1 MKSKLD
7 RISYKFNII
16 DIFDYLPFARCFNII
31 KYNKKFSKMYKL
43 DSAKINYLKLEKA
56 IMPTYKNIIKYI
68 PNFTEKSKNIDE
80 LDKKTDPKDILKN
93 EKIFYTILNSNPN
106 CVLINIS
113 KKYSDN
119 LIKNINNINLEINPT
134 VIQYF
139 NNIDNEERTIR
150 FSLLKNFRNNI
161 KQITFTDFN
170 KPNDINFQ
178 MRQYIKNLLYFLWES
193 NTKKDFINHSKVSKI
208 IFKDNS
214 IMSVLDINYIFIEI
228 CNILY
233 PNKSNIEDF
242 YVNSKTAR
250 NDIKNI
256 NSFVLTKIPNVK
268 SIELNKFTFNN
279 NSNSLALSNLL
290 KNLKYINKLILSES
304 ICDNDNLNEILGSN
318 NLRLKE
324 LKFKILYGDK
334 NINWNFLNKF
344 VDTLEVL
351 EIELIFPDSDSLFLQ
366 ISFNYKNK
374 NTKQLFSIINKMK
387 NLYKLT
393 LIGDYLNNEDISYLQ
408 NKNIRD
414 FTCSFYI
421 INSELY
427 KRKKSLSGLSF
438 SCLDNLDNIKK
449 QSLKKNNF
457 NYKNKSS
464 LSLTEKY
471 DGNDSEC
478 VFYKKKSYE
487 LIIYEF
493 PKLLS
498 VLELN
503 DFTDDFFLEC
513 YFIPLLNKNKEKL
526 NQIRELYLNKC
537 YLDVIF
543 FEKFLSIL
551 PQLNCLS
558 ILSINNIIFYDKFK
572 MKELLSYVPT
582 ILKNAPNLII
592 LDISNNK
599 YKESVFADETFI
611 NLSDNI
617 PKNLINLKVF
627 NSEIPVSD
635 KIISLLKQKFGK
647 ILLDY
652 DNVKVKKSSSS
663 HHSF

>member
-290 KNLKYINKLILSES
+290 KNLKYINKLVLSES
-304 ICDNDNLNEILGSN
+304 VCDNDNLDEILSSN

-344 VDTLEVL
+344 IDTLEVL
-351 EIELIFPDSDSLFLQ
+351 KIELIFPDSDSLFLQ

-393 LIGDYLNNEDISYLQ
+393 LLGDYLNNEV
-408 NKNIRD
+408 IR
-414 FTCSFYI
+414 
-421 INSELY
+421 
-427 KRKKSLSGLSF
+427 
-438 SCLDNLDNIKK
+438 
-449 QSLKKNNF
+449 
-457 NYKNKSS
+457 
-464 LSLTEKY
+464 
-471 DGNDSEC
+471 
-478 VFYKKKSYE
+478 
-487 LIIYEF
+487 
-493 PKLLS
+493 
-498 VLELN
+498 
-503 DFTDDFFLEC
+503 
-513 YFIPLLNKNKEKL
+513 
-526 NQIRELYLNKC
+526 
-537 YLDVIF
+537 
-543 FEKFLSIL
+543 
-551 PQLNCLS
+551 
-558 ILSINNIIFYDKFK
+558 
-572 MKELLSYVPT
+572 
-582 ILKNAPNLII
+582 
-592 LDISNNK
+592 
-599 YKESVFADETFI
+599 TFI
-611 NLSDNI
+611 
-617 PKNLINLKVF
+617 F
-627 NSEIPVSD
+627 
-635 KIISLLKQKFGK
+635 LLR
-647 ILLDY
+647 
-652 DNVKVKKSSSS
+652 
-663 HHSF
+663 

>member
-7 RISYKFNII
+7 RISFKFNII
-16 DIFDYLPFARCFNII
+16 DVFDYLPFARCFNII
-31 KYNKKFSKMYKL
+31 KYNKKSSKLYKL
-43 DSAKINYLKLEKA
+43 DSAKINYLKIEKV
-56 IMPTYKNIIKYI
+56 IKPTYKNIIKYI
-68 PNFTEKSKNIDE
+68 PNFTEKTKNNIE
-80 LDKKTDPKDILKN
+80 EFDKESDPKDILKY

-113 KKYSDN
+113 KKYSNN

-139 NNIDNEERTIR
+139 NNIDNEERAIR
-150 FSLLKNFRNNI
+150 FSLLKNYRNKI

-178 MRQYIKNLLYFLWES
+178 IRQDIKNLLNFLWES
-193 NTKKDFINHSKVSKI
+193 NTKRDYNKYSKVSKI

-233 PNKSNIEDF
+233 SNKSNIEEF
-242 YVNSKTAR
+242 YINSKTAR

-256 NSFVLTKIPNVK
+256 NSFILTKIPNVK
-268 SIELNKFTFNN
+268 SIELNNFTFNN

-290 KNLKYINKLILSES
+290 KNLKFINKLILSDS
-304 ICDNDNLNEILGSN
+304 VCDNDNLNEILGNN
-318 NLRLKE
+318 NLKLKE

-374 NTKQLFSIINKMK
+374 NTKQLFSMINKMK

-408 NKNIRD
+408 NNNIRD

-421 INSELY
+421 INFELY
-427 KRKKSLSGLSF
+427 KNKKSLPGFPF
-438 SCLDNLDNIKK
+438 SCLDNISKM
-449 QSLKKNNF
+449 SLKKNNF

-464 LSLTEKY
+464 LSLTENY
-471 DGNDSEC
+471 DGNDSAC
-478 VFYKKKSYE
+478 AYYKKKSYD

-493 PKLLS
+493 PKFLS

-513 YFIPLLNKNKEKL
+513 YLIPLLNKNKEKL
-526 NQIRELYLNKC
+526 NQIKKLHLNKC
-537 YLDVIF
+537 FLDVIF

-551 PQLNCLS
+551 PQMSRLT
-558 ILSINNIIFYDKFK
+558 ILSINNIISYDKFK

-599 YKESVFADETFI
+599 YKESVFADQAFI
-611 NLSDNI
+611 NLSNNI

-652 DNVKVKKSSSS
+652 DNVKIKKSSSS

>member
-16 DIFDYLPFARCFNII
+16 DVFDYLSFSRCFNII
-31 KYNKKFSKMYKL
+31 KYNKKLSKLYKL
-43 DSAKINYLKLEKA
+43 DSAKINYLKLEKV
-56 IMPTYKNIIKYI
+56 IKPTYKNIIKYI
-68 PNFTEKSKNIDE
+68 SNFTAQTKINIEE
-80 LDKKTDPKDILKN
+80 LDKNTDPKDILKS
-93 EKIFYTILNSNPN
+93 EKIYYTLLNSNPN
-106 CVLINIS
+106 CVLIDIS
-113 KKYSDN
+113 KKYIDN

-139 NNIDNEERTIR
+139 NNIDNKDRTDR
-150 FSLLKNFRNNI
+150 FSLLKNRRNYI

-170 KPNDINFQ
+170 SPNEINFQ
-178 MRQYIKNLLYFLWES
+178 MRQDIKNILNFVWES
-193 NTKKDFINHSKVSKI
+193 NIKGDFNRCNVSKI

-233 PNKSNIEDF
+233 SNKSKIDDF
-242 YVNSKTAR
+242 YINSKAAR

-256 NSFVLTKIPNVK
+256 NSFILNKIPNIK
-268 SIELNKFTFNN
+268 SIELNNFTFNN
-279 NSNSLALSNLL
+279 NNNSLALSNLI

-304 ICDNDNLNEILGSN
+304 VYDNDNLNEILGNN

-334 NINWNFLNKF
+334 NIDWNFLNNF

-393 LIGDYLNNEDISYLQ
+393 LIGDYLNNEDYSYLQ
-408 NKNIRD
+408 NNNIKD
-414 FTCSFYI
+414 LTCSFYL

-427 KRKKSLSGLSF
+427 KNKKCLSELSLS
-438 SCLDNLDNIKK
+438 NLKNIKK
-449 QSLKKNNF
+449 LSLKKNSF
-457 NYKNKSS
+457 NYKNKAS
-464 LSLTEKY
+464 LSLIENY
-471 DGNDSEC
+471 DGNDFACEY
-478 VFYKKKSYE
+478 YKKKSYE
-487 LIIYEF
+487 LILYEF
-493 PKLLS
+493 PKLLT
-498 VLELN
+498 VLKLN
-503 DFTDDFFLEC
+503 DFTDDFFLE
-513 YFIPLLNKNKEKL
+513 YYLIPLLNKNKEKL
-526 NQIRELYLNKC
+526 NQIRELHLNKC
-537 YLDVIF
+537 FLNVFF

-551 PQLNCLS
+551 PLMDSLS

-572 MKELLSYVPT
+572 MKDLLNYIPT

-592 LDISNNK
+592 LDLSNNK
-599 YKESVFADETFI
+599 YRESVFVDEAFI
-611 NLSDNI
+611 NLSNNI

-635 KIISLLKQKFGK
+635 KIIRLLKQKFGK

-652 DNVKVKKSSSS
+652 DNVTIKKCSCS
-663 HHSF
+663 HHSI